1 MRKIVKNKY
10 LNILLLIISPIFM
23 LFVVGAAYV
32 GVQMLNNVPA
42 KESIEILINLFDR
55 IKIYLALSAKAFPLL
70 LLIIKLI
77 KDRNRINKWFK
88 KVFREKII
96 K

>member
-1 MRKIVKNKY
+1 
-10 LNILLLIISPIFM
+10 M